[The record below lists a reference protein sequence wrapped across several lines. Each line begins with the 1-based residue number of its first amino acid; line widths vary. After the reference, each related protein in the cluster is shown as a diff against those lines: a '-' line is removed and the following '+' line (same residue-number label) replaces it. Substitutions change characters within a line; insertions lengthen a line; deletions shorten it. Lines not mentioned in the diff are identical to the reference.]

1 MIKICFFGMG
11 SIGKKHLKNLVK
23 ILNERK
29 IEFEIDVVKRKKEL
43 DKEVKEYINNIY
55 RIDEFIPSFYN
66 IVFIVNDTSV
76 HIETL
81 NLMKDYSDNFFIE
94 KPLSLNLSGF
104 ELKDYRNKK
113 IYIACPM
120 RYSSVMDYLKKK
132 VDFAK
137 VYSVRAI
144 CSTYLPDWR
153 PKVDYRNNYSAKK
166 ELGGGVTLD
175 LIHEWDYLTYLL
187 GFPEK
192 IFNLNKKVSHLEINS
207 DDLSIYIA
215 DYRDKLVELHLD
227 YFGRTPTRKV
237 EFFLKEGTIVGDF
250 IENSIILEN
259 KEKIILPKE
268 DVYIKEMNNFLNII
282 FDKKDNFNDLEQAY
296 KVLKLIKG
304 EVETNESF
312 NYYLWKS
319 WFKRSRKQKF

>member
-11 SIGKKHLKNLVK
+11 SIGKRHLKNLVK
-23 ILNERK
+23 ILKERK
-29 IEFEIDVVKRKKEL
+29 IEFEIDVIKRKKEIN
-43 DKEVKEYINNIY
+43 DEVKDYIHNIY
-55 RIDEFIPSFYN
+55 KADEFKPNFYD

-81 NLMKDYSDNFFIE
+81 KLMKDYSNNFFIE
-94 KPLSLNLSGF
+94 KPLSINLNGF
-104 ELKDYRNKK
+104 ELDDYKDKN
-113 IYIACPM
+113 IYVACPM
-120 RYSSVMDYLKKK
+120 RYSNVMDYLKKNM
-132 VDFAK
+132 DFTK

-153 PKVDYRNNYSAKK
+153 PTIDYRDNYSAKK

-192 IFNLNKKVSHLEINS
+192 IYNLNKKVSHLEINS

-215 DYRDKLVELHLD
+215 EYRDKLVEVHLD
-227 YFGRTPTRKV
+227 YFGRIPTRKI
-237 EFFLKEGTIVGDF
+237 EIFLKEGTVIGDF
-250 IENSIILEN
+250 IKNTVILEN
-259 KEKIILPKE
+259 SSEVDLSDSVDE
-268 DVYIKEMNNFLNII
+268 YIKEMNNFLDII
-282 FDKKDNFNDLEQAY
+282 FNGKDNFNDLKHAY

-304 EVETNESF
+304 E
-312 NYYLWKS
+312 
-319 WFKRSRKQKF
+319 

>member
-11 SIGKKHLKNLVK
+11 SIGKRHLKNLVK
-23 ILNERK
+23 ILKERK
-29 IEFEIDVVKRKKEL
+29 IEFEIDVIKRKKEINN
-43 DKEVKEYINNIY
+43 EVKDYIHNIY
-55 RIDEFIPSFYN
+55 KADEFKPNFYD

-81 NLMKDYSDNFFIE
+81 KLMKDYSNNFFIE
-94 KPLSLNLSGF
+94 KPLSINLNGF
-104 ELKDYRNKK
+104 ELDDYKDKN
-113 IYIACPM
+113 IYVACPM
-120 RYSSVMDYLKKK
+120 RYSNVMDYLKKNM
-132 VDFAK
+132 DFTK

-153 PKVDYRNNYSAKK
+153 PTIDYRNNYSAKK

-175 LIHEWDYLTYLL
+175 LIHEWDYLTYLI

-192 IFNLNKKVSHLEINS
+192 IFNLNKKVSHLEISS
-207 DDLSIYIA
+207 DDLSVYIA
-215 DYRDKLVELHLD
+215 EYNDKLVELHLD
-227 YFGRTPTRKV
+227 YFGRTPTRKA

-250 IENSIILEN
+250 IENSVILEN

-268 DVYIKEMNNFLNII
+268 DIYLNEMNSFFNII
-282 FDKKDNFNDLEQAY
+282 FDKKDNFNDLEHAY

-304 EVETNESF
+304 E
-312 NYYLWKS
+312 
-319 WFKRSRKQKF
+319 

>member
-29 IEFEIDVVKRKKEL
+29 IEFEIDVVKRKKGL
-43 DKEVKEYINNIY
+43 DDEVKEYINNIY
-55 RIDEFIPSFYN
+55 KIDEFTPSFYD
-66 IVFIVNDTSV
+66 IIFIVNDTSV

-94 KPLSLNLSGF
+94 KPLSFNLNGF
-104 ELKDYRNKK
+104 ELEDYKNKK

-120 RYSSVMDYLKKK
+120 RYSSVMNYLKKN
-132 VDFAK
+132 VDFEK

-153 PKVDYRNNYSAKK
+153 PTIDYRNNYSAKK

-187 GFPEK
+187 GFPKK
-192 IFNLNKKVSHLEINS
+192 IFNLNKKVSHLEISS

-215 DYRDKLVELHLD
+215 EYNDKLVELHLD

-237 EFFLKEGTIVGDF
+237 EFYLKEGTIVGDF
-250 IENSIILEN
+250 IENSVILEN

-268 DVYIKEMNNFLNII
+268 DIYLNEMNNFFNII
-282 FDKKDNFNDLEQAY
+282 FDKKDNFNDLEHAY

-304 EVETNESF
+304 E
-312 NYYLWKS
+312 
-319 WFKRSRKQKF
+319 

>member
-11 SIGKKHLKNLVK
+11 SIGKRHLKNLVK
-23 ILNERK
+23 IFNERK
-29 IEFEIDVVKRKKEL
+29 VEFKIDVVKRKKEL
-43 DKEVKEYINNIY
+43 DDEVKEYIDNVY
-55 RIDEFIPSFYN
+55 KIDEFIPSFYD

-81 NLMKDYSDNFFIE
+81 NLMKDYSNNFFIE
-94 KPLSLNLSGF
+94 KPLSLNLNGF
-104 ELKDYRNKK
+104 ELKNYKNKK

-120 RYSSVMDYLKKK
+120 RYSSVMDYLKKNI
-132 VDFAK
+132 DFTK

-153 PKVDYRNNYSAKK
+153 PTIDYRNNYSAKK

-192 IFNLNKKVSHLEINS
+192 IYNLNKKVSHLEISS

-215 DYRDKLVELHLD
+215 EYKDKLVEVHLD
-227 YFGRTPTRKV
+227 YFGRIPTRKV
-237 EFFLKEGTIVGDF
+237 EIFLKEGTVIGDF
-250 IENSIILEN
+250 INNIVILEN
-259 KEKIILPKE
+259 GREIDLSDE
-268 DVYIKEMNNFLNII
+268 MDDYIKEMNNFLDII
-282 FDKKDNFNDLEQAY
+282 FDEKDNFNDLEHAY

-304 EVETNESF
+304 E
-312 NYYLWKS
+312 
-319 WFKRSRKQKF
+319 

>member
-1 MIKICFFGMG
+1 MVKICFFGMG
-11 SIGKKHLKNLVK
+11 SIGKRHLKNLVK
-23 ILNERK
+23 TLNERK
-29 IEFEIDVVKRKKEL
+29 IEFKIDVVKRKKEI
-43 DKEVKEYINNIY
+43 DNEVKDYINNIY
-55 RIDEFIPSFYN
+55 IVDEFIPSFYD

-81 NLMKDYSDNFFIE
+81 NLMKDYSNNFFIE
-94 KPLSLNLSGF
+94 KPLSLNLNEF
-104 ELKDYRNKK
+104 ELKNYKDKK

-120 RYSSVMDYLKKK
+120 RYSSVMDYLKKNI
-132 VDFAK
+132 DFTK

-153 PKVDYRNNYSAKK
+153 PTIDYRNNYSAKK

-192 IFNLNKKVSHLEINS
+192 IFNLNKKVSHLEISS

-215 DYRDKLVELHLD
+215 EYKDKLVEVHLD
-227 YFGRTPTRKV
+227 YFGRIPTRKI
-237 EFFLKEGTIVGDF
+237 ELFLKEGTIIGDF
-250 IENSIILEN
+250 IKNTVTLEN
-259 KEKIILPKE
+259 GREIALADEI
-268 DVYIKEMNNFLNII
+268 DDYIKEINNFLDII
-282 FDKKDNFNDLEQAY
+282 FNKKDNFNDLNHAY

-304 EVETNESF
+304 E
-312 NYYLWKS
+312 
-319 WFKRSRKQKF
+319 

>member
-1 MIKICFFGMG
+1 MVKICFFGMG
-11 SIGKKHLKNLVK
+11 SIGKRHLNNLIK
-23 ILNERK
+23 ILNKRK

-43 DKEVKEYINNIY
+43 DDEVKNHINNIY
-55 RIDEFIPSFYN
+55 KINEFEPNFYD
-66 IVFIVNDTSV
+66 IVFIVNDTSA

-81 NLMKDYSDNFFIE
+81 NLMKNYSNNFFIE
-94 KPLSLNLSGF
+94 KPLSINARKININDY
-104 ELKDYRNKK
+104 KDKK

-120 RYSSVMDYLKKK
+120 RYSNVIEYLKKEI
-132 VDFAK
+132 DFSK

-153 PKVDYRNNYSAKK
+153 PTIDYRNNYSAKK

-215 DYRDKLVELHLD
+215 KYKDKLVELHLD
-227 YFGRTPTRKV
+227 YFGRIPIRKV
-237 EFFLKEGTIVGDF
+237 EFFLKEGTVIGDF
-250 IENSIILEN
+250 IKNTITLEDN
-259 KEKIILPKE
+259 REINLSD
-268 DVYIKEMNNFLNII
+268 DVDDYIKEMNNFLDII
-282 FDKKDNFNDLEQAY
+282 FNQKNNFNNLEHAY

-304 EVETNESF
+304 E
-312 NYYLWKS
+312 
-319 WFKRSRKQKF
+319 

>member
-55 RIDEFIPSFYN
+55 RIDEFMPSFYN

-153 PKVDYRNNYSAKK
+153 PTIDYRNNYSAKK

-304 EVETNESF
+304 E
-312 NYYLWKS
+312 
-319 WFKRSRKQKF
+319 

>member
-29 IEFEIDVVKRKKEL
+29 IEFKIDVVKRKKEL
-43 DKEVKEYINNIY
+43 DDEVKEYIDDVY
-55 RIDEFIPSFYN
+55 KIDEFTPSFYD

-81 NLMKDYSDNFFIE
+81 KLMKEYSNNFFIE
-94 KPLSLNLSGF
+94 KPLSLNLNGF
-104 ELKDYRNKK
+104 ELEDYKNKK
-113 IYIACPM
+113 IYVACPM
-120 RYSSVMDYLKKK
+120 RYSSVMDYLKNNI
-132 VDFAK
+132 DFRK
-137 VYSVRAI
+137 VYSIRAI

-153 PKVDYRNNYSAKK
+153 PTIDYRNNYSAKK

-175 LIHEWDYLTYLL
+175 LIHEWDYLTYLI

-192 IFNLNKKVSHLEINS
+192 IFNLNKKVSHLEISS

-215 DYRDKLVELHLD
+215 EYKDKLVEVHLD

-237 EFFLKEGTIVGDF
+237 ELFLKEGTIVGDF

-259 KEKIILPKE
+259 KEKIVLQKE
-268 DVYIKEMNNFLNII
+268 DIYLKEMNNFLNII
-282 FDKKDNFNDLEQAY
+282 FDKKDNFNDLNHAY

-304 EVETNESF
+304 E
-312 NYYLWKS
+312 
-319 WFKRSRKQKF
+319 

>member
-11 SIGKKHLKNLVK
+11 SIGKRHLKNLVK

-43 DKEVKEYINNIY
+43 DDEVKSHINNIY
-55 RIDEFIPSFYN
+55 KINEFEPNFYD
-66 IVFIVNDTSV
+66 IVFIVNDTSA

-81 NLMKDYSDNFFIE
+81 NLMKNYSNNFFIE
-94 KPLSLNLSGF
+94 KPLSINVNKININDY
-104 ELKDYRNKK
+104 KDKK

-120 RYSSVMDYLKKK
+120 RYSNVIEYLKKEI
-132 VDFAK
+132 DFSK

-153 PKVDYRNNYSAKK
+153 PTIDYRHNYSAKK

-192 IFNLNKKVSHLEINS
+192 VFNLNKKVSHLEINS

-215 DYRDKLVELHLD
+215 EYKDKLVEIHLD
-227 YFGRTPTRKV
+227 YFGRIPTRKV
-237 EFFLKEGTIVGDF
+237 EFFLKEGTVIGDF
-250 IENSIILEN
+250 IKNTVTLEN
-259 KEKIILPKE
+259 AREIKLSDDI
-268 DVYIKEMNNFLNII
+268 DDYIKEMNNFLDII
-282 FDKKDNFNDLEQAY
+282 FNQKDNFNNLENAY

-304 EVETNESF
+304 E
-312 NYYLWKS
+312 
-319 WFKRSRKQKF
+319 

>member
-23 ILNERK
+23 ILDNREIK
-29 IEFEIDVVKRKKEL
+29 FEIDIIKRKKEI
-43 DKEVKEYINNIY
+43 DDEIKGYVSNIY
-55 RIDEFIPSFYN
+55 KIDEFIPNFYD
-66 IVFIVNDTSV
+66 IVFIVNDTSA

-94 KPLSLNLSGF
+94 KPLSLNLNGINL
-104 ELKDYRNKK
+104 EDYKSKN
-113 IYIACPM
+113 IYTACPM
-120 RYSSVMDYLKKK
+120 RYSSVMDYIKNNI
-132 VDFAK
+132 DFTK

-153 PKVDYRNNYSAKK
+153 PGVDYRNNYSAKK

-187 GFPEK
+187 GFPEQ
-192 IFNLNKKVSHLEINS
+192 IFNLNRKVSHLEISS

-215 DYRDKLVELHLD
+215 EYKDKLVELHLD
-227 YFGRTPTRKV
+227 YFGRIPTRKV
-237 EFFLKEGTIVGDF
+237 EFYLKEGTIVGDF
-250 IENSIILEN
+250 IANSIILEN
-259 KEKIILPKE
+259 NKKLILQKE
-268 DVYIKEMNNFLNII
+268 DIYIKEMNNFLDII
-282 FDKKDNFNDLEQAY
+282 FNKKDNFNNLEHAY

-304 EVETNESF
+304 E
-312 NYYLWKS
+312 
-319 WFKRSRKQKF
+319 

>member
-29 IEFEIDVVKRKKEL
+29 IEFKIDVVKRKKEL
-43 DKEVKEYINNIY
+43 DDEVKEYIDNVY
-55 RIDEFIPSFYN
+55 KIDKFIPSFYD

-81 NLMKDYSDNFFIE
+81 NLMKDYSNNFFIE
-94 KPLSLNLSGF
+94 KPLSLNLNGF
-104 ELKDYRNKK
+104 ELKNYKNKK

-120 RYSSVMDYLKKK
+120 RYSSVMDYLKNNI
-132 VDFAK
+132 DFRK
-137 VYSVRAI
+137 VYSIRAM

-153 PKVDYRNNYSAKK
+153 PTIDYRNNYSAKK

-175 LIHEWDYLTYLL
+175 LIHEWDYLTYLI

-192 IFNLNKKVSHLEINS
+192 IFNLNKKVSHLEISS

-215 DYRDKLVELHLD
+215 EYKDKLVEVHLD

-237 EFFLKEGTIVGDF
+237 ELFLKEGTIVGDF

-259 KEKIILPKE
+259 KEKIVLQKE
-268 DVYIKEMNNFLNII
+268 DIYLKEMNNFLNII
-282 FDKKDNFNDLEQAY
+282 FDKKDNFNDLNHAY

-304 EVETNESF
+304 E
-312 NYYLWKS
+312 
-319 WFKRSRKQKF
+319 

>member
-29 IEFEIDVVKRKKEL
+29 IEFKIDVVKRKKEI
-43 DKEVKEYINNIY
+43 DNEVKDYINNIY
-55 RIDEFIPSFYN
+55 IIDEFIPSFYD

-81 NLMKDYSDNFFIE
+81 NLMKDYSNNFFIE
-94 KPLSLNLSGF
+94 KPLSLNLNGF
-104 ELKDYRNKK
+104 ELKNYKNKK

-120 RYSSVMDYLKKK
+120 RYSSVMDYLKNNI
-132 VDFAK
+132 DFRK
-137 VYSVRAI
+137 VYSIRAM

-153 PKVDYRNNYSAKK
+153 PTIDYRNNYSAKK

-175 LIHEWDYLTYLL
+175 LIHEWDYLTYLI

-192 IFNLNKKVSHLEINS
+192 IFNLNKKVSHLEISS

-215 DYRDKLVELHLD
+215 EYKDKLVEVHLD

-237 EFFLKEGTIVGDF
+237 ELFLKEGTIVGDF

-259 KEKIILPKE
+259 KEKIVLQKE
-268 DVYIKEMNNFLNII
+268 DIYLKEMNNFLNII
-282 FDKKDNFNDLEQAY
+282 FDKKDNFNDLNHAY

-304 EVETNESF
+304 E
-312 NYYLWKS
+312 
-319 WFKRSRKQKF
+319 

>member
-29 IEFEIDVVKRKKEL
+29 IEFKIDVVKRKKEL
-43 DKEVKEYINNIY
+43 DDEVKEYIDNVY
-55 RIDEFIPSFYN
+55 KIDEFIPSFYD

-81 NLMKDYSDNFFIE
+81 NLMKDYSNNFFIE
-94 KPLSLNLSGF
+94 KPLSLNLNGF
-104 ELKDYRNKK
+104 ELKNYKNKK

-120 RYSSVMDYLKKK
+120 RYSSVMDYLKKNI
-132 VDFAK
+132 DFTK

-153 PKVDYRNNYSAKK
+153 PTIDYRNNYSAKK

-175 LIHEWDYLTYLL
+175 LIHEWDYLTYLI

-192 IFNLNKKVSHLEINS
+192 VFNLNKKVSHLEISS
-207 DDLSIYIA
+207 DDLSVYIA
-215 DYRDKLVELHLD
+215 EYKDKLVEVHLD

-237 EFFLKEGTIVGDF
+237 ELFLKEGTIVGDF

-259 KEKIILPKE
+259 KEKIVLQKE
-268 DVYIKEMNNFLNII
+268 DIYVKEMNNFLNII
-282 FDKKDNFNDLEQAY
+282 FDEKDNFNDVEHAY

-304 EVETNESF
+304 E
-312 NYYLWKS
+312 
-319 WFKRSRKQKF
+319 